1 MSKKT
6 QKNTSS
12 IKRKAVC
19 QVRSS
24 IDDKIKGYVTFV
36 EEEKRL
42 KVVLDLHGLP
52 KGKRG
57 FHIHQAGNL
66 LEGCTSLSSHFNP
79 EEKTHGALNHNKAHA
94 GDLGNIEINMDG
106 KLKKTIYSKKLRL
119 HGKYNIIGRSV
130 VIHEKIDD
138 LGTGNNKESLKTGN
152 AGKRIAC
159 GIIGYY

>member
-1 MSKKT
+1 MNKKT
-6 QKNTSS
+6 KKNTSV

-24 IDDKIKGYVTFV
+24 IDGKIKGHVTFV

-42 KVVLDLHGLP
+42 KIVLDLHGFP

-57 FHIHQAGNL
+57 FHIHQKGNL

-94 GDLGNIEINMDG
+94 GDLGNIEINSNG

-138 LGTGNNKESLKTGN
+138 LGTGNNNESLKTGN